1 VQKQTAKRHKKNNID
16 LKMENKKK
24 ILVVDDKSVIAK
36 VVSMYLKEYDCIYH
50 SSALQS
56 IKWLANNDL
65 PDLIVTDLRM
75 PEMSGREFL
84 KYLKSNEFYKNIPV
98 IILSS
103 EDSTSDRIKLLEEG
117 AVDYIVKPF
126 NPIELKMRIKNVLMR
141 E

>member
-1 VQKQTAKRHKKNNID
+1 
-16 LKMENKKK
+16 MENKKK

-126 NPIELKMRIKNVLMR
+126 NPVELKMRIKNVLMR

>member
-1 VQKQTAKRHKKNNID
+1 
-16 LKMENKKK
+16 MENKKK

-75 PEMSGREFL
+75 LEMSGREFL

>member
-1 VQKQTAKRHKKNNID
+1 
-16 LKMENKKK
+16 MENKKK